1 MQPALSGA
9 RVAVRL
15 FFIACVASCSAVS
28 AISATVAG
36 AFTLLFSDNGSY
48 YYAQYDYRTKHDKK
62 YFKNSHFI
70 YAPFFL
76 NKRPLLYKTTPV
88 ATSAITAAH
97 MNAVHHQLPI
107 VYIIL
112 ATM

>member
-1 MQPALSGA
+1 M
-9 RVAVRL
+9 
-15 FFIACVASCSAVS
+15 S

-48 YYAQYDYRTKHDKK
+48 YYAQYNHRAEHDKK
-62 YFKNSHFI
+62 YLENSHFI

-76 NKRPLLYKTTPV
+76 NKRPLLYRTTPV
-88 ATSAITAAH
+88 ATSAITAAQ

-107 VYIIL
+107 VYIML